1 MDKETGRLSRGQHG
15 AATLSAEEGRSRT
28 AIREYPYTDEDFEFI
43 RALVYRHAG
52 ISLSPAKRELVYAR
66 LIRRLRAL
74 GLASFSQYCALLRQ
88 QDGGGEELDH
98 CINAIT
104 TNLTAFFREAY
115 HFEFLKNTVV
125 PELLE
130 RAKKSGGTRR
140 VRIWSAGCSSG
151 EEPYSIAMT
160 LLPYFSSTDWDCRIL
175 ATDLD
180 SDTLAIGEQ
189 GIYPADRIT
198 GLSEEQLKR
207 YFEAVHVDGQ
217 RSVCYKVRQEV
228 RAMVHFRRLNLMG
241 EWPMKGPFDIIFCRN
256 VVIYFDKPTQ
266 RRLFGR
272 YADIMRDGGYLFI
285 GHAESLF
292 DVCNRFKFIAHT
304 IYRRVG

>member
-1 MDKETGRLSRGQHG
+1 MDRETGRRSPLQRSNPTGQVRDGGHDN
-15 AATLSAEEGRSRT
+15 
-28 AIREYPYTDEDFEFI
+28 REYHYTEEDFEFI

-74 GLASFSQYCALLRQ
+74 GLHSFSQYCALLRQ
-88 QDGGGEELDH
+88 QEQGGEELDH

-104 TNLTAFFREAY
+104 TNLTAFFREAH

-125 PELLE
+125 PELQE
-130 RAKKSGGTRR
+130 RAKKPGGSRR

-160 LLPYFSSTDWDCRIL
+160 LLPYFGSGGWDCRIL

-180 SDTLAIGEQ
+180 SDTLAIGER

-207 YFEAVHVDGQ
+207 YFEPVHVSGQ
-217 RSVCYKVRQEV
+217 RSVCYKVRPEV
-228 RAMVHFRRLNLMG
+228 RSMVHFRRLNLMG
-241 EWPMKGPFDIIFCRN
+241 EWPMKGPFDILFCRN
-256 VVIYFDKPTQ
+256 VVIYFDKATQ
-266 RRLFGR
+266 RRLFAR
-272 YADIMRDGGYLFI
+272 YADIMREGSYLFI

-292 DVCNRFKFIAHT
+292 DVCNRFKFITHT
-304 IYRRVG
+304 IYRRV

>member
-1 MDKETGRLSRGQHG
+1 MDKETGRLSLAHHG
-15 AATLSAEEGRSRT
+15 ATKQSREGNGNRT
-28 AIREYPYTDEDFEFI
+28 AIQEYRYTDEDFEFI

-74 GLASFSQYCALLRQ
+74 GLVSFAQYCALLRQ
-88 QDGGGEELDH
+88 QEGGGEELDH

-115 HFEFLKNTVV
+115 HFEFLKNTVI
-125 PELLE
+125 PELQE
-130 RAKKSGGTRR
+130 RAKKSGGLRR

-160 LLPYFSSTDWDCRIL
+160 LLPYFASGDWDCRIL

-180 SDTLAIGEQ
+180 SDTLAIGER
-189 GIYPADRIT
+189 GVYPADRIT

-207 YFEAVHVDGQ
+207 YFETVHVEGQ
-217 RSVCYKVRQEV
+217 RSVCYKVRPEV

-241 EWPMKGPFDIIFCRN
+241 EWPMKGSFDIIFCRN

-272 YADIMRDGGYLFI
+272 YADIMRDDGYLFI